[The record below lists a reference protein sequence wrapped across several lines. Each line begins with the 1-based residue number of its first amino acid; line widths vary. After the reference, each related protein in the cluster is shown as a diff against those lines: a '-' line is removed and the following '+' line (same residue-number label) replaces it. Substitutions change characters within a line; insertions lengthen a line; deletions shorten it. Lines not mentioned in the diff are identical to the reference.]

1 MFFVESMKLQDKFA
15 LEFIISPSIKEQIY
29 SPI

>member
-1 MFFVESMKLQDKFA
+1 MKLQDKFA